1 LFGILF
7 SFFLFFFSKVAQMK
21 RCIFAGNMEAMKV
34 HWPQTKR
41 FVDFLMSKP
50 PGIEGGLGD
59 WMPVEVRVRKTVVFF
74 SLRNDLLAENY
85 HLPRQALD
93 KHTRNRTTVEKRPDL
108 CTAFDPGNDRACVCP
123 RDMLAGGQHL
133 GDHRR
138 AKQRAEA
145 LH

>member
-50 PGIEGGLGD
+50 PGIENGLGD
-59 WMPVEVRVRKTVVFF
+59 WMPVEVRVRKNTRLF
-74 SLRNDLLAENY
+74 SS
-85 HLPRQALD
+85 Q
-93 KHTRNRTTVEKRPDL
+93 
-108 CTAFDPGNDRACVCP
+108 
-123 RDMLAGGQHL
+123 
-133 GDHRR
+133 
-138 AKQRAEA
+138 
-145 LH
+145 